1 MKVAVLLSLLALCAR
16 GREPAPRL
24 ACFSPAATRVL
35 VDLGASDR
43 IVAATR
49 WCELPPQHTAVRTCD
64 AFEPDVEALRASG
77 AELVIVPRLSDPRLA
92 ARIQSIGLQTIVLS
106 AESADAPAKDI
117 ALLAEATGCRAR
129 GESLLKLRE
138 QTRYPDTSR
147 RVLIIWDGS
156 CAGPNSYLAW
166 VIRAAGGE
174 VALAQGTWP
183 QWDIELG
190 THARPDLVLV
200 LQKDGPPEAS
210 IDTEAVRRWRQ
221 TPGLR
226 TTPAAQ
232 AGYIYHVKSGSD
244 WLPAS
249 GLPNAARQL
258 GELLKK

>member
-1 MKVAVLLSLLALCAR
+1 MKIAVLFSLLALCAH
-16 GREPAPRL
+16 GGEPTPRL
-24 ACFSPAATRVL
+24 ACFSPAGTRIL
-35 VDLGASDR
+35 VDLGVADR

-49 WCELPPQHTAVRTCD
+49 WCELPPQHRAVRSCD
-64 AFEPDVEALRASG
+64 AFEPDLEALRASG

-92 ARIQSIGLQTIVLS
+92 ARIQSIGLQAIVLS
-106 AESADAPAKDI
+106 AESADSPAKDI
-117 ALLAEATGCRAR
+117 ALLAKATGCLAT

-138 QTRYPDTSR
+138 QTRYPNTSR

-190 THARPDLVLV
+190 THAQPDLVLV
-200 LQKDGPPEAS
+200 LQKEGPLEAS
-210 IDTEAVRRWRQ
+210 IDTETVKRWRE

-232 AGYIYHVKSGSD
+232 AGCIYHVKSGSD

-249 GLPNAARQL
+249 GLPSTARQL